1 MEYYVEAVKEL
12 VYLPKET
19 ASNNLRELID
29 LYMEEYQ
36 ISLDEA
42 YSDLVGVYIDAMGA
56 KYNEQEN

>member
-12 VYLPKET
+12 VYLDKET

-36 ISLDEA
+36 LTLDQA
-42 YSDLVGVYIDAMGA
+42 YSDLVSVYIDAMKA
-56 KYNEQEN
+56 KSQ